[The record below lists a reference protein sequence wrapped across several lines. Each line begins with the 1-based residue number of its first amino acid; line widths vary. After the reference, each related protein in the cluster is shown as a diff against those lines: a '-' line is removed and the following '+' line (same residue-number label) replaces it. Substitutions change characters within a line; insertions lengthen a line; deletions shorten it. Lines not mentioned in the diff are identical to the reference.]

1 MSDQLFSNWLA
12 ANNRIAGLLA
22 LVIHVPGQPALVE
35 ACSAPAQG
43 DAFETA
49 WRSLAE
55 TIPIL
60 QLNDFP
66 AGCFRFVFEQALVH
80 CERREDGT
88 CIGVFAQRDQSVLPP
103 AQLDRLLAEFH
114 AL

>member
-1 MSDQLFSNWLA
+1 MSETPFSAWLA
-12 ANNRIAGLLA
+12 SNKTVAGLLA
-22 LVIHVPGQPALVE
+22 LVVYVPCQPALIE
-35 ACSAPAQG
+35 TCGSSTPG
-43 DAFETA
+43 AFENA

-55 TIPIL
+55 TIPVL

-66 AGCFRFVFEQALVH
+66 AGCFRFLFQQALVH
-80 CERREDGT
+80 CERRQDGI
-88 CIGVFAQRDQSVLPP
+88 CVGVFARHGQTRIAP